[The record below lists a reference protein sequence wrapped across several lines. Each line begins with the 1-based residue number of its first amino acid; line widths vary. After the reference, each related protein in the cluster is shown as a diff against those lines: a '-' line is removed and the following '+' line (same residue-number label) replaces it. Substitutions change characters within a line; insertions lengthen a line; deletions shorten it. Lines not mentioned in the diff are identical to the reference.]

1 MGDRPKRPLSSYM
14 IFLSGQRE
22 QIKRENPGMKI
33 TEIAKR
39 GGELWRALE
48 DKSKWHQE
56 AAEAKD
62 RYTILM
68 REYESNGGS
77 KDAPV
82 SRKRKMGTKNSVD
95 GIAA

>member
-1 MGDRPKRPLSSYM
+1 M
-14 IFLSGQRE
+14 IFLSHQRE
-22 QIKRENPGMKI
+22 QIKRDNPGMKI

-48 DKSKWHQE
+48 DKSQYHQE

-68 REYESNGGS
+68 KEFEVNGGS
-77 KDAPV
+77 ATAPV
-82 SRKRKMGTKNSVD
+82 SRKRKIGAKTSVATL
-95 GIAA
+95 G